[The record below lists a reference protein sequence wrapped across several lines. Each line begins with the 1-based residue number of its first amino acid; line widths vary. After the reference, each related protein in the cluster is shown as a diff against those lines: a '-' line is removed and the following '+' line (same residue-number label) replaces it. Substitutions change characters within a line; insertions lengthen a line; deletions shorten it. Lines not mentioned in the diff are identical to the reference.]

1 MTRSTDNRIDLQNGQ
16 LMTEVQQRRRWTF
29 IQKLRVAQEASAPGT
44 SVSSIARKYGMAP
57 SQLFRWRKILLE
69 GSQVH
74 VSTVDPTSSQ
84 GELRELN
91 RRVRELERLLGK
103 ATLENEILRETVA
116 LQKRESGDGKVP
128 SAFPDYHR

>member
-1 MTRSTDNRIDLQNGQ
+1 MTSSTDNRIDLENAQ

-29 IQKLRVAQEASAPGT
+29 IQKLRVVQEASAPGT

-74 VSTVDPTSSQ
+74 VSTVDRTSAQ
-84 GELRELN
+84 GELCELN

-116 LQKRESGDGKVP
+116 LQKHESGDGKVP
-128 SAFPDYHR
+128 STFPDYHR

>member
-1 MTRSTDNRIDLQNGQ
+1 MP
-16 LMTEVQQRRRWTF
+16 EVQQRRRWTF

-44 SVSSIARKYGMAP
+44 SVSSIARKYGLAP

-69 GSQVH
+69 GSQAH
-74 VSTVDPTSSQ
+74 VSIVDRTSAQ

-103 ATLENEILRETVA
+103 ATLENEILRETVI

-128 SAFPDYHR
+128 STFPDSHR